1 MSLLNL
7 AGQVCRAFNES
18 KNQGMRTVQKVKDNE
33 PRDVVTELDLKLH
46 SISERFVKERMP
58 LCEFLSEE
66 GSHKNF
72 QASKLANAEWLI
84 VDPLDGSSNYAA
96 GLPNYGYMA
105 ANVRLGKVVG
115 SVIVIPE
122 YSQYIVLEDDV
133 LIYSQ
138 PLPMGHEYDK
148 GTVYYAYPP
157 KQDSVA
163 RRARDKL
170 QDLIDHKSAGLYRY
184 GSACAG
190 LYQLLCGKHMAFI
203 GHGIRLW
210 DAIAFLPVLVSEQI
224 SVNYH
229 IQGMTISLVASKDV
243 DFVMSASKIVH
254 QEQGVIFNEYIC
266 GEVLRCE

>member
-7 AGQVCRAFNES
+7 AGQVCCAFNES
-18 KNQGMRTVQKVKDNE
+18 QNQRMRTVQKVKDNE

-46 SISERFVKERMP
+46 SISERFVEERLP

-66 GSHKNF
+66 GGHEKF
-72 QASKLANAEWLI
+72 QVSRLAKAEWLI
-84 VDPLDGSSNYAA
+84 FDPLDGSSNYAA

-105 ANVRLGKVVG
+105 AHVRLGKVVG

-122 YSQYIVLEDDV
+122 HSQYIVLENDA

-138 PLPMGHEYDK
+138 PLPLGHEYDK
-148 GTVYYAYPP
+148 CSVYYAYPP

-163 RRARDKL
+163 RKARDKL

-190 LYQLLCGKHMAFI
+190 LYQLLCDKHMAFI

-210 DAIAFLPVLVSEQI
+210 DAVAFLPVLVSEGI
-224 SVNYH
+224 AINYH

-243 DFVMSASKIVH
+243 GFVMSASEIVQ
-254 QEQGVIFNEYIC
+254 QEQGVIFNEYMC